1 MTARALVQVLSQTDK
16 DEALDVL
23 WKSAGWPLLGAACSV
38 SLAKVPWMDWS
49 AVSSS
54 QSARCRKLGAVMTVC
69 TGCINHVSRSRH
81 RRRVY
86 DDVIALTALAQARAM
101 SVVEH
106 QGAQCVSRLMCC
118 ATANGRPYG

>member
-1 MTARALVQVLSQTDK
+1 MTAHATCYFFFEMD
-16 DEALDVL
+16 DAEALDVL

-38 SLAKVPWMDWS
+38 SLAKMPWMDWS
-49 AVSSS
+49 AVSCS
-54 QSARCRKLGAVMTVC
+54 QSARCRKLGAVTTVC
-69 TGCINHVSRSRH
+69 TGCISHVSRSRH

-106 QGAQCVSRLMCC
+106 QGAQCVS
-118 ATANGRPYG
+118 

>member
-1 MTARALVQVLSQTDK
+1 MTAHGTCYFFFEMDDA
-16 DEALDVL
+16 EALDVL

-49 AVSSS
+49 AVRSS
-54 QSARCRKLGAVMTVC
+54 QSARCRKLGAVTTAC

-81 RRRVY
+81 RRRSH
-86 DDVIALTALAQARAM
+86 DGVIALTALAQARAM

-106 QGAQCVSRLMCC
+106 QCAQCVS
-118 ATANGRPYG
+118 